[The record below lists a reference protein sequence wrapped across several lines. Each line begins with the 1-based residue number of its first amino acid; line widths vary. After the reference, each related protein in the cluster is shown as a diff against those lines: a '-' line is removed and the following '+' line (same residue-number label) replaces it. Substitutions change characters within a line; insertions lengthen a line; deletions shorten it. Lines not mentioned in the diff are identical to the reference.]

1 MNEKRAIIFVNGELP
16 DPETAAGLIR
26 EDDFLVAA
34 DGGLRHLRAMGL
46 TPHLLI
52 GDLDS
57 ASPEDVADMKTRN
70 VPIQRFPPAKDETDI
85 ELALQSVLDSGY
97 QHIILMAALGGRM
110 DHALG
115 ILYLLTNPVFRDA
128 NVRLDD
134 GRIEAFVIWQA
145 GVVQGQVG
153 DLISLLPVEAAVN
166 GVTTDGLEYPLRSE
180 TLWRHQG
187 RGISNVMLSET
198 AKISVGDGAV
208 FCIHSRQRKTKK
220 RMIQ

>member
-16 DPETAAGLIR
+16 DLEAAAGLIC

-34 DGGLRHLRAMGL
+34 DGGLRHLQAMGL

-57 ASPEDVADMKTRN
+57 ASPEDVAEMQTHGVR
-70 VPIQRFPPAKDETDI
+70 IQQFPPAKDETDI
-85 ELALQSVLDSGY
+85 ELALQSVLDNGY
-97 QHIILMAALGGRM
+97 EHIILMAALGGRM

-115 ILYLLTNPVFRDA
+115 ILHLLTNPAFRDA

-134 GRIEAFVIWQA
+134 GRIEAFVIWQS
-145 GVVQGQVG
+145 GILQGQVG
-153 DLISLLPVEAAVN
+153 DMISLLPVEAAVK

-187 RGISNVMLSET
+187 LGISNVMVSET
-198 AKISVGDGAV
+198 AKITVEDGAV
-208 FCIHSRQRKTKK
+208 FCFHSRQ
-220 RMIQ
+220 

>member
-1 MNEKRAIIFVNGELP
+1 MKKKRAIIFVNGEIP
-16 DPETAAGLIR
+16 DLAAAAGMIR

-34 DGGLRHLRAMGL
+34 DGGLRHLRSMGL

-57 ASPEDVADMKTRN
+57 VSPEDVMEMQSRGVN
-70 VPIQRFPPAKDETDI
+70 IQRFPPAKDETDI

-97 QHIILMAALGGRM
+97 QDIILMAALGGRM

-115 ILYLLTNPVFRDA
+115 MLYLLTNPAFRDV

-134 GRIEAFVIWQA
+134 GQTEAFVIWQLCL
-145 GVVQGQVG
+145 VHGQAG
-153 DLISLLPVEAAVN
+153 DLISLLPVDAAVK
-166 GVTTDGLEYPLRSE
+166 GVSTDGLEYPLECE

-187 RGISNVMLSET
+187 RGISNVMKSET
-198 AKISVGDGAV
+198 AKITVEDGAV
-208 FCIHSRQRKTKK
+208 FCIHSRQ
-220 RMIQ
+220 